1 MLCMRDQIAHR
12 GRERERL
19 VEATRGMRSCF
30 LESRVRIATVMRS
43 VGRLVRDMRSSLH
56 RMLISAMRLW
66 MMWLMVVRE
75 RT

>member
-1 MLCMRDQIAHR
+1 MRDQIARR

-30 LESRVRIATVMRS
+30 LGSRVRIATVMRS
-43 VGRLVRDMRSSLH
+43 VGRLVRDMRSSL
-56 RMLISAMRLW
+56 RQMLIYAMRLW